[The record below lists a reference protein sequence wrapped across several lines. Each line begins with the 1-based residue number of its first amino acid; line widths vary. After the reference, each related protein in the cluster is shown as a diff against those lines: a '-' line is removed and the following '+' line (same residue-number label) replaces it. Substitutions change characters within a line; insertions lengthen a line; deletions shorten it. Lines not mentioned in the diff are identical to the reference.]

1 MKVSAMIVASLDGKL
16 TRGEERDIYQWASP
30 EDGVYFKKY
39 RSEADVIVMGRR
51 TYETI
56 KKTVD
61 LSMKAVRVVMTHSP
75 EKYHNDE
82 IPDKLVFTS
91 ESPRKILEQYTKKGL
106 NKMLVV
112 GGPGV
117 FMHFFQEKCIDEV
130 VYTLEPLI
138 FGKGND
144 LVLDRI
150 DIKFELI
157 ESRRLNKQGTL
168 FLRYKV
174 IK

>member
-82 IPDKLVFTS
+82 PARGLSRMTNILRSVQYN
-91 ESPRKILEQYTKKGL
+91 SP
-106 NKMLVV
+106 
-112 GGPGV
+112 
-117 FMHFFQEKCIDEV
+117 HKC
-130 VYTLEPLI
+130 
-138 FGKGND
+138 
-144 LVLDRI
+144 
-150 DIKFELI
+150 
-157 ESRRLNKQGTL
+157 
-168 FLRYKV
+168 
-174 IK
+174 